1 MNKKIMAIFAS
12 MMIALCLVGAS
23 YALWSK
29 WLTIDAWIGTD
40 DVDLVFSPFTSNL
53 DPLAIPP
60 AVSLDP
66 KNATARWDKDV
77 GWTTIDGVGEEIIN
91 ITLHNVYP
99 CYYNDLEIEYTNVG
113 SVPVKMQDIIITA
126 NFTRASAMGANDGQI
141 WIGWHN
147 GIGSQIEPGDTAGSS
162 LLIHVEQPAAQGTD
176 YGFTIQILFVQW
188 NEFDPLYHFHYP

>member
-12 MMIALCLVGAS
+12 MMIALCLVGVS

-29 WLTIDAWIGTD
+29 YLYISTWIGTD
-40 DVDLVFSPFTSNL
+40 DVDVVFSPFTINF

-77 GWTTIDGVGEEIIN
+77 GWTTIDGIGEETIN

-99 CYYNDLEIEYTNVG
+99 CYYNDIEVEYTNVG
-113 SVPVKMQDIIITA
+113 SVPVIMQNITFIA
-126 NFTRASAMGANDGQI
+126 NFTVASAMGANDGEV
-141 WIGWHN
+141 WIAWHN
-147 GIGSQIEPGDTAGSS
+147 GVGSQIEPGETAGSS
-162 LLIHVEQPAAQGTD
+162 LLMHVEQSATQSTD
-176 YGFTIQILFVQW
+176 YGFTMKICFVQW
-188 NEFDPLYHFHYP
+188 NEYKP